1 MQAYNASTESEK
13 VKTNETFQ
21 QARLTMVKAHM
32 FYLLFHISRTK
43 IETTQYKDPRI
54 KDHLIL
60 LTKIL
65 ALDHLLDDGAV
76 VFDSGFFATGSYAH
90 LQQAMNISI
99 K

>member
-1 MQAYNASTESEK
+1 MQAYNASAESQK
-13 VKTNETFQ
+13 VKDNETFQ
-21 QARLTMVKAHM
+21 QDRLTMVNAHM

-65 ALDHLLDDGAV
+65 ALDHLLNGGAV
-76 VFDSGFFATGSYAH
+76 VFDSGFFATGSYAR
-90 LQQAMNISI
+90 LQQAMSI
-99 K
+99 CIK